1 MRYSSKKCGLR
12 RELEQPRGGIA
23 AEHFR
28 QRSALQA
35 ATCCCCS
42 CGGTEVQG
50 HFTGA
55 SVRSRNCER
64 PSHDGERFLFVA
76 RPSSVSFSP
85 ATNAGM
91 VALFTVSLGGKK
103 VRGTAPVQHARF
115 GRQNPS
121 NLPSPWNH
129 LACQPQWCLTPR
141 SRRGPT
147 SKHQARAAGGRIF
160 HRAGLAFCCRP
171 RLSSNVRPHNKTLGE
186 ASARFGCSARQ
197 CLTPQAAD

>member
-1 MRYSSKKCGLR
+1 MRYSSRKCGLR

-55 SVRSRNCER
+55 SVRSTNCGR
-64 PSHDGERFLFVA
+64 PSHDGERFLFVP
-76 RPSSVSFSP
+76 RPSGVSFSP

-91 VALFTVSLGGKK
+91 VALFRVSLGGKK
-103 VRGTAPVQHARF
+103 FRATAPVKHARF

-129 LACQPQWCLTPR
+129 LTCQPQWCLTPR
-141 SRRGPT
+141 SRLGPT
-147 SKHQARAAGGRIF
+147 SKHQAREAAQAIIRI
-160 HRAGLAFCCRP
+160 AGLAFCCRS
-171 RLSSNVRPHNKTLGE
+171 RLSSNVRRHPSRLSST
-186 ASARFGCSARQ
+186 F
-197 CLTPQAAD
+197 P